1 MRDKRLYGIETV
13 DSKIPITESQD
24 RAIDRLVLELRLSY
38 GLKVSRSDILRLGVS
53 IILAYPLK
61 DLAAYLERV

>member
-1 MRDKRLYGIETV
+1 MRDRRVYGIETV

-38 GLKVSRSDILRLGVS
+38 GLNVTRSDILRLGVG